1 MDLDIGG
8 KTALVTASSRGLGRA
23 AAEALVQEGVN
34 VMLCARGVV
43 TLEQTLAA
51 VRSLAPEGVKVEGE
65 AADVTKAEDVE
76 RVTQACVKRLGGLDI
91 LVTNVGG
98 PPPGK
103 FFELEE
109 EHWRLGIE
117 MLLMSVIRLCHAVV
131 PHMKK
136 QKWGRII
143 PLTSIVAKQPV
154 DGLVLSNALRNGVS
168 GLAKSLALELAPSNI
183 TVNCVATGW
192 TRTDRVDVIMQAQA
206 KREGVS
212 LQEAM
217 ERMVRSIPLGRMGRP
232 DELASL
238 VAFLASRRASYIT
251 GSTILV
257 DGGAYGGY

>member
-1 MDLDIGG
+1 MDLDISG

-23 AAEALVQEGVN
+23 VSEALVQEGVN

-43 TLEQTLAA
+43 TLEQTVAA
-51 VRSLAPEGVKVEGE
+51 VRSLAAEGVQVEYE
-65 AADVTKAEDVE
+65 VADVTKAEDVE
-76 RVTQACVKRLGGLDI
+76 RLAQACAKKLGGLDI

-109 EHWRLGIE
+109 EHWRQGIE
-117 MLLMSVIRLCHAVV
+117 MLLMSVINLCHAAV

-143 PLTSIVAKQPV
+143 HLTSMATKQPI
-154 DGLVLSNALRNGVS
+154 DGLVLSNALRNGVA
-168 GLAKSLALELAPSNI
+168 GIAKSLALELAPNNI
-183 TVNCVATGW
+183 TVNCVGAGW
-192 TRTDRVDVIMQAQA
+192 TRTERVEVLMQAQA
-206 KREGVS
+206 KREGIT

-217 ERMVRSIPLGRMGRP
+217 ERMVSSIPLGRMGRP
-232 DELASL
+232 DELGAL